1 MLPEDPDDDL
11 EDDDEDDIDEDGGG
25 EDDEDDDEDEDEDEE
40 EEETWQVSDS
50 PFSGVGL
57 SLTSGFDLLD
67 SVRFTSSSKLG

>member
-11 EDDDEDDIDEDGGG
+11 DDDDEDDIDDDGGG
-25 EDDEDDDEDEDEDEE
+25 EDDEDEDDEDEDEE

>member
-50 PFSGVGL
+50 PFLRVGL
-57 SLTSGFDLLD
+57 PLTSGFDLLD